1 MGARVFYGWIVV
13 AAAFAVCF
21 VGFGCAYTFSAFVP
35 ALQRDFEASRG
46 SVSLVFSLAGF
57 LYFAL
62 GVVSGPLADR
72 WGARRLAMLGM
83 LLVGAGLAL
92 AGVARS
98 LHAVYAAYGLG
109 VGVGIGCAYVP
120 ALGAVQRWF
129 VTRRGVASGLAVS
142 GIGVGT
148 LVMPP
153 LATALIDALGWRN
166 AYLALGCGAAVVGI
180 GMAAF
185 IADHPGDQGVG
196 DDTRSGM
203 LLREAVRSRQFVLL
217 YAACL
222 VCSFGVF
229 VPFVHLVPY
238 ALDQGIGQKDAA
250 YLLGT
255 IGIGSTLGRF
265 FLGGL
270 ADKVGRPAFLLAMF
284 AGMAAALAVW
294 AASTGFLALA
304 GFALLF
310 GLFYGGWVA
319 IMPPVVTD
327 LFGNRQVGGIIGV
340 LYTSVAVGTLLGPTA
355 AGYLFDASGSY
366 TVPIVASAAVNVAAA
381 GIAALVGRPA

>member
-1 MGARVFYGWIVV
+1 MGRVFYGWVVV

-35 ALQRDFEASRG
+35 ALQRDFGASRG

-72 WGARRLAMLGM
+72 WGAQRLAMLGM
-83 LLVGAGLAL
+83 LLVGGGLAL
-92 AGVARS
+92 AGMAHS
-98 LHAVYAAYGLG
+98 LYTVYAAYGLG
-109 VGVGIGCAYVP
+109 VGLGIGCAYVP

-142 GIGVGT
+142 DIGVGT

-166 AYLALGCGAAVVGI
+166 AYVALGCGAAVVGI
-180 GMAAF
+180 GMAAL
-185 IADHPGDQGVG
+185 IVDDPADKGTGPDGA
-196 DDTRSGM
+196 RSGM
-203 LLREAVRSRQFVLL
+203 LLREAVRTKQFALL

-238 ALDQGIGQKDAA
+238 ALDHGIGRKDAA

-255 IGIGSTLGRF
+255 IGIGSTVGRF

-270 ADKVGRPAFLLAMF
+270 ADKVGRLAFLLAMF
-284 AGMAAALAVW
+284 VGMAAALAVW

-355 AGYLFDASGSY
+355 AGYLFDASHSY
-366 TVPIVASAAVNVAAA
+366 TLPIVASAAVNVVAAA
-381 GIAALVGRPA
+381 IAARVGKPA

>member
-1 MGARVFYGWIVV
+1 MGARVFYGWVVV

-83 LLVGAGLAL
+83 LLVGAGLVL
-92 AGVARS
+92 AGVAHS

-109 VGVGIGCAYVP
+109 VGLGIGCAYVP

-129 VTRRGVASGLAVS
+129 VRRRGVASGLAVS

-153 LATALIDALGWRN
+153 LATALIDALGWRS

-180 GMAAF
+180 GMAWF
-185 IADHPGDQGVG
+185 IADDPADKGMGADVP
-196 DDTRSGM
+196 SGM
-203 LLREAVRSRQFVLL
+203 PLREAVRSRQFALL

-222 VCSFGVF
+222 ACSFGVF

-238 ALDQGIGQKDAA
+238 ALDHGIGQKDAA

-270 ADKVGRPAFLLAMF
+270 ADKVGRQAFLLAMF

-327 LFGNRQVGGIIGV
+327 LFGNRQVGSIIGV

-355 AGYLFDASGSY
+355 AGYMFDASRSY
-366 TVPIVASAAVNVAAA
+366 TLPILASAAVNVAAA
-381 GIAALVGRPA
+381 ALAARVGKRA

>member
-1 MGARVFYGWIVV
+1 MGSRVFYGWVVV

-83 LLVGAGLAL
+83 LLVGAGMVL
-92 AGVARS
+92 AGVAHS

-109 VGVGIGCAYVP
+109 VGLGIGCAYVP

-129 VTRRGVASGLAVS
+129 TKRRGVASGLAVS

-153 LATALIDALGWRN
+153 LATALIDALGWRS

-180 GMAAF
+180 GMAWF
-185 IADHPGDQGVG
+185 IADDPAGKGMGADVP
-196 DDTRSGM
+196 SGM
-203 LLREAVRSRQFVLL
+203 PLREAVRSRQFALL

-238 ALDQGIGQKDAA
+238 ALDHGIGQKNAA

-270 ADKVGRPAFLLAMF
+270 ADKVGRLAFLLAMF
-284 AGMAAALAVW
+284 AGMAVALAVW
-294 AASTGFLALA
+294 AASTGFVALA

-319 IMPPVVTD
+319 VMPPVVTD
-327 LFGNRQVGGIIGV
+327 LFGNRHVGSIIGV
-340 LYTSVAVGTLLGPTA
+340 LYTSVAVGTLLGPAA
-355 AGYLFDASGSY
+355 AGYMFDASRSY
-366 TVPIVASAAVNVAAA
+366 TLPILASAAVNVAAA
-381 GIAALVGRPA
+381 GSAALVGKRS

>member
-1 MGARVFYGWIVV
+1 MGARVFYGWVVV

-92 AGVARS
+92 AGVAPS

-109 VGVGIGCAYVP
+109 VGLGIGCAYVP

-166 AYLALGCGAAVVGI
+166 AYVALGCGAAIVGI
-180 GMAAF
+180 GMAAL
-185 IADHPGDQGVG
+185 IANDPADK
-196 DDTRSGM
+196 DMEADARSGM
-203 LLREAVRSRQFVLL
+203 PLRDAVRSRQFALL

-238 ALDQGIGQKDAA
+238 ALDHGIGQKNAA

-270 ADKVGRPAFLLAMF
+270 ADKVGRLAFLLAMF

-294 AASTGFLALA
+294 AVSTGFLALA

-327 LFGNRQVGGIIGV
+327 LFGNRQVGSIIGV

-366 TVPIVASAAVNVAAA
+366 TVPILASAAVNVAAA

>member
-1 MGARVFYGWIVV
+1 
-13 AAAFAVCF
+13 
-21 VGFGCAYTFSAFVP
+21 
-35 ALQRDFEASRG
+35 
-46 SVSLVFSLAGF
+46 VFSLAGF
-57 LYFAL
+57 LYFSL

-72 WGARRLAMLGM
+72 WGAQRLAMLGM

-92 AGVARS
+92 AGVAHS
-98 LHAVYAAYGLG
+98 LFAVYAAYGLG
-109 VGVGIGCAYVP
+109 VGLGIGCAYVP
-120 ALGAVQRWF
+120 AIGAVQRWF
-129 VTRRGVASGLAVS
+129 VRRRGFASGLAVS

-153 LATALIDALGWRN
+153 LATSMIASMGWRN
-166 AYLALGCGAAVVGI
+166 AWLALGAGAAIVGI
-180 GMAAF
+180 GMAWF
-185 IADHPGDQGVG
+185 IV
-196 DDTRSGM
+196 DDPAHKGTGPDDVTASAGAPSGIRSGM
-203 LLREAVRSRQFVLL
+203 PLREAVRSRQFALL

-238 ALDQGIGQKDAA
+238 ALDHRLGQRQAA

-270 ADKVGRPAFLLAMF
+270 ADRIGRQTFLLAMF

-304 GFALLF
+304 GFAMLF

-319 IMPPVVTD
+319 ILPPVVTD
-327 LFGNRQVGGIIGV
+327 LFGGRQVGSIIGV
-340 LYTSVAVGTLLGPTA
+340 LYTSVAVGTLLGPSA
-355 AGYLFDASGSY
+355 AGYMFDASRSY
-366 TVPIVASAAVNVAAA
+366 TLPILASAAATAVAA
-381 GIAALVGRPA
+381 GIAGLARRQPGPG